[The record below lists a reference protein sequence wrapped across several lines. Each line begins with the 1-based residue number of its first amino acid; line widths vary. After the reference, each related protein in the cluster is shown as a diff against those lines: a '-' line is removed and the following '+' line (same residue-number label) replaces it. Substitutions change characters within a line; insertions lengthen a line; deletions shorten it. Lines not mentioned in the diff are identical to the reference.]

1 MPKVLITSGPTV
13 EKIDPVRFI
22 SNFSSGK
29 MGRELAK
36 AFLDGGYEVTVVS
49 GPVSVSYPA
58 LTQVVNVNSAVEM
71 LDVCENEFLSSD
83 VIVCCAAV
91 CDYRPKVCATEKLKK
106 GKDDD
111 ALSQIELVKN
121 PDILK
126 TLSSKKAENQIV
138 IGFCAETV
146 NLLENAKLK
155 LRNKRCDMIVAN
167 DVSEGKVFGKEETA
181 GVIVTE
187 KMTKEFLCNKTKL
200 ARLIVEQTKL
210 F

>member
-29 MGRELAK
+29 MGCELAK

-71 LDVCENEFLSSD
+71 LDVCENEFPSSD

-106 GKDDD
+106 GRDDD
-111 ALSQIELVKN
+111 ALSHIELVKN

-138 IGFCAETV
+138 IGFCAETE

-187 KMTKEFLCNKTKL
+187 KMTKKFLCNKTEL
-200 ARLIVEQTKL
+200 AKLIVEQTKL

>member
-1 MPKVLITSGPTV
+1 
-13 EKIDPVRFI
+13 
-22 SNFSSGK
+22 
-29 MGRELAK
+29 MGYELAQ
-36 AFLDGGYEVTVVS
+36 AFLNNGYDVTVVT
-49 GPVSVSYPA
+49 GPVSISYPL
-58 LTQVVNVNSAVEM
+58 LTKVVHVNSALEM
-71 LDVCENEFLSSD
+71 LGASEKEFD
-83 VIVCCAAV
+83 AADIVVCCAAV

-111 ALSQIELVKN
+111 ALSHIELVKN

-138 IGFCAETV
+138 IGFCAETE

-187 KMTKEFLCNKTKL
+187 KMTKKFLCNKTEL
-200 ARLIVEQTKL
+200 AKLIVEQTKL

>member
-29 MGRELAK
+29 MGCELAK

-49 GPVSVSYPA
+49 GPVSVSYPP

-106 GKDDD
+106 GRDDD
-111 ALSQIELVKN
+111 ALSHIELVKN

-138 IGFCAETV
+138 IGFCAETE

-167 DVSEGKVFGKEETA
+167 DVSEGKVFGKEETT
-181 GVIVTE
+181 GFIVTE
-187 KMTKEFLCNKTKL
+187 KMTKKFLCNKAEL
-200 ARLIVEQTKL
+200 AKLIVEQTKL